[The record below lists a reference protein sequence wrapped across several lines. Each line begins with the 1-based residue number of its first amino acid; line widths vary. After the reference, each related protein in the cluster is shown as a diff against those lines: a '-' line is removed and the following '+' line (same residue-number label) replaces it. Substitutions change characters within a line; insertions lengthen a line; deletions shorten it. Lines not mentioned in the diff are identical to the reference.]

1 MAKNVPFRS
10 ESPAPSGGEAKRA
23 RAVKRLLEQARGKGF
38 VTPEELGATLSR
50 ETPTPAELES
60 ILSSVRELGI
70 ETRDEAAE
78 TAAAEEAVL
87 AEEPLLAEEAEPGR
101 AVSAPEERLEDPVR
115 VYLTQ
120 MGEIPL
126 LSRQEELRLT
136 SRIEI
141 MRKRYV
147 TKLLESAPAA
157 AEAVRI
163 LEEVLSGELIL
174 GRTLEAEGPDVEGPI
189 GRTRERLPQVI
200 AQVRKLLEAA
210 GEVRDRLR
218 APRLPA
224 ARRAR
229 LLRDYRAIQRRW
241 VGLLVD
247 IGIQPHKLRPV
258 MERLETLSRRLADLD
273 GNLRRARRDPL
284 ERDRIRRELER
295 ARREALEDPGELLE
309 RVREMRQRFDDFE
322 ASKRQLSA
330 ANLRLVVAIAKKYR
344 NRGLSFLD
352 LIQEGNLG
360 LMRAVEKY
368 EFRRGF
374 KFSTYAT
381 WWIRQAIQRALADQ
395 ARTIRL
401 PVHMV
406 DAVSRVRKISMQ
418 LAHRIG
424 REPTVHELAEEAR
437 IPKSDV
443 EHVLRVARTP
453 TSLDRR
459 MGEKEDMSM
468 GDFIK
473 DEREERPEKAAAR
486 SMMKERLEGILET
499 LSFREREILKMRF
512 GIGTGFQYTL
522 KDIGRIF
529 RLTRERVRQIEA
541 KALRKL
547 QHPIRSR
554 RLEGF
559 LEGPEVEAAP
569 AEPEAPYEEPL
580 TG

>member
-1 MAKNVPFRS
+1 MGSKEIPFKS
-10 ESPAPSGGEAKRA
+10 EVSA
-23 RAVKRLLEQARGKGF
+23 R
-38 VTPEELGATLSR
+38 PDR
-50 ETPTPAELES
+50 ETEIEPDVESAEPLEDAT
-60 ILSSVRELGI
+60 VVD
-70 ETRDEAAE
+70 ETTLEED
-78 TAAAEEAVL
+78 AAAPQV
-87 AEEPLLAEEAEPGR
+87 R
-101 AVSAPEERLEDPVR
+101 IEDPVR

-136 SRIEI
+136 SRIEL

-147 TKLLESAPAA
+147 TKLLESARGAE
-157 AEAVRI
+157 EAVRI
-163 LEEVLSGELIL
+163 LVEVQRGQLIF
-174 GRTLEAEGPDVEGPI
+174 GRTLEAEGPDEEGLP
-189 GRTRERLPQVI
+189 GRARERLAKAIVN
-200 AQVRKLLEAA
+200 VNDLLEAA
-210 GEVRDRLR
+210 REIRRRLEQ
-218 APRLPA
+218 PDLPA
-224 ARRAR
+224 SRRAR
-229 LLRDYRAIQRRW
+229 LERAYRGHQRRW
-241 VGLLVD
+241 VVSLSEV
-247 IGIQPHKLRPV
+247 GIQPHKLRPA
-258 MERLETLSRRLADLD
+258 MDLLEDLSRRLEELAREL
-273 GNLRRARRDPL
+273 GRRRRDPAET
-284 ERDRIRRELER
+284 ERLLREHDRV
-295 ARREALEDPGELLE
+295 RREALETPEALRA
-309 RVREMRQRFDDFE
+309 RVREMRRRFEDFE
-322 ASKRQLSA
+322 TSKRHLSA

-368 EFRRGF
+368 EYRRGF

-406 DAVSRVRKISMQ
+406 DAVSRVRKISLQ
-418 LAHRIG
+418 LAHRMG
-424 REPTVHELAEEAR
+424 REPTVHELAQEAR
-437 IPKSDV
+437 LPMSDV
-443 EHVLRVARTP
+443 EHVLRVARPP

-459 MGEKEDMSM
+459 LGEKEDMSM

-473 DEREERPEKAAAR
+473 DDREERPESSAAR
-486 SMMKERLEGILET
+486 NMMKEQLEGTLET

-512 GIGTGFQYTL
+512 GIGTGTQYTL

-547 QHPIRSR
+547 QHPVRSR

-559 LEGPEVEAAP
+559 LEG
-569 AEPEAPYEEPL
+569 AEDTDPRDGADNGAIEESA
-580 TG
+580 